1 MRSIILNVDD
11 QRVSQSRRSCKT
23 RTWPSGVGHEAV
35 AFPFSIRALR
45 SARRWPDLRQIAM
58 ISRVLLIGFD
68 PRAAAYRSS
77 SSLGANGSGAD
88 WITGSDG
95 FSLSSFMTV
104 CTAILTTCGKHRIR
118 LPTRQKGMFS
128 LRNSSS
134 RVSIVV
140 SQFDALSNVNSPTR
154 PRIPAALTIS
164 KMIVPRFLPS
174 CFPSITRKARRRFCM
189 TKWPSASFEM
199 KCAVS
204 ARNEVR
210 FGSLQQSDVKD
221 IRP

>member
-1 MRSIILNVDD
+1 MNVDD
-11 QRVSQSRRSCKT
+11 QRVSQSRRSCKI
-23 RTWPSGVGHEAV
+23 RILPSGVGHEDV
-35 AFPFSIRALR
+35 SFPFAMTALS

-58 ISRVLLIGFD
+58 ISRVLLMGFEA
-68 PRAAAYRSS
+68 RAAAYCLSS
-77 SSLGANGSGAD
+77 SFGAD
-88 WITGSDG
+88 GLGPDRMMGSDG
-95 FSLSSFMTV
+95 FSVSSLMTV

-118 LPTRQKGMFS
+118 LPMRQNGMLS

-140 SQFDALSNVNSPTR
+140 SQFDALSNVNSPTC
-154 PRIPAALTIS
+154 PRIPARLMIS
-164 KMIVPRFLPS
+164 KMIVPRFFPS
-174 CFPSITRKARRRFCM
+174 CFPSITRKARSRFCRAR
-189 TKWPSASFEM
+189 WPSASFET

-210 FGSLQQSDVKD
+210 LGSLQQSDVNE